1 MLMLQSPILFIDQLT
16 FGPDGRLY
24 AAGATRLTNQTRDSR
39 GIGVWSIPG
48 SADPILHLLADQ
60 FVTGFCVNPAG
71 RWLYLA
77 AKEKRDD
84 EQKHYRALD
93 LSKNAIHSLGLAAS
107 GWDDDFQL
115 AVLPDGGSFIASGLA
130 SRRGPNVVARWKQP
144 PNSVPTR
151 EWLKTVTSGTE
162 PSTILAIDSQG
173 TRIVTL
179 NVRLDDE
186 RGPYKLVTHDPSD
199 WSNMSRNRVSDKIA
213 IWDQLLFHPF
223 DSCLLLRS
231 RNAFFVWDAKDLSL
245 EPKRIASGRRELTCI
260 AFHPSGR
267 FLAATSNDETVK
279 IFETNTWKLTK
290 TYAWNIGRLRSIAFS
305 PDGALAAAGSDTGK
319 IVVWDVDDF

>member
-48 SADPILHLLADQ
+48 SADPILHLLPDQ

-71 RWLYLA
+71 RWLYFA

-84 EQKHYRALD
+84 ELKHYLALD
-93 LSKNAIHSLGLAAS
+93 LSKNAIHSLGLEA
-107 GWDDDFQL
+107 DYDFKL
-115 AVLPDGGSFIASGLA
+115 AVLPDGGHFIASGRA
-130 SRRGPNVVARWKQP
+130 SRRGPDVVARWKQP
-144 PNSVPTR
+144 PNSAPRR
-151 EWLKTVTSGTE
+151 EWLKTVRSETE
-162 PSTILAIDSQG
+162 PRAFLARDSQG
-173 TRIVTL
+173 TRIVTF
-179 NVRLDDE
+179 NVRFDFE
-186 RGPYKLVTHDPSD
+186 QGHAELVTHDPSD
-199 WSNMSRNRVSDKIA
+199 WSLMARNPVSEKIA

-223 DSCLLLRS
+223 DSCLVLRS
-231 RNAFFVWDAKDLSL
+231 RNAFFVWAANDLSL
-245 EPKRIASGRRELTCI
+245 EPKRIASGRSELTSV
-260 AFHPSGR
+260 AFHPTGR
-267 FLAATSNDETVK
+267 CLAATSNDTTVR

-290 TYAWNIGRLRSIAFS
+290 TYTWNIGRLRSVAFS
-305 PDGALAAAGSDTGK
+305 PDGALAAAGSDTGR

>member
-84 EQKHYRALD
+84 ERKHYRALD
-93 LSKNAIHSLGLAAS
+93 LSKNAIHSLGIEA
-107 GWDDDFQL
+107 DYDFRL
-115 AVLPDGGSFIASGLA
+115 AVLPDGGSFIASGRA
-130 SRRGPNVVARWKQP
+130 SRRGPDVIARWKQP
-144 PNSVPTR
+144 PGLPPAR
-151 EWLKTVTSGTE
+151 EWLKTLSEESEVE
-162 PSTILAIDSQG
+162 PKSFLAIDSRG

-179 NVRLDDE
+179 NLQGE
-186 RGPYKLVTHDPSD
+186 EHAYELGAYDPRD
-199 WSNMSRNRVSDKIA
+199 WSLVSRTPVSDKIA
-213 IWDQLLFHPF
+213 YWDQLLFHPN
-223 DSCLLLRS
+223 DTWLVLRS
-231 RNAFFVWDAKDLSL
+231 RNAFFVWDANDLSL

-279 IFETNTWKLTK
+279 LYDTDTWQIAK
-290 TYAWNIGRLRSIAFS
+290 TYAWNIGRLRSVAFS
-305 PDGALAAAGSDTGK
+305 PDGMLAAVGSDTGR
-319 IVVWDVDDF
+319 IVVWDVDDC